1 MAELKPADGAL
12 EGPLTM
18 AVDQVDGRAVVTL
31 AGELDLSGTAHFESR
46 LAPILDRG
54 DLDEI
59 VFDLAELGF
68 IDSSGL
74 AVLVK
79 TAASGKR
86 VILRRPSTLVREV
99 VAITGLDGVLPVEP

>member
-1 MAELKPADGAL
+1 MAELTPTDGAL
-12 EGPLTM
+12 EGALTM
-18 AVDQVDGRAVVTL
+18 AVEQVDGRAVVSL
-31 AGELDLSGTAHFESR
+31 SGELDLSGTAHFESQM
-46 LAPILDRG
+46 APIMDRA

-59 VFDLAELGF
+59 VFDLAQLGF

-99 VAITGLDGVLPVEP
+99 VAITGLQGVLPVEP